1 MPEDS
6 PPAAG
11 ELPGAGQPPA
21 PEPGPGAG
29 TLGGAELLT
38 AAVDIIGAAAA
49 AGATMRLLGGIAVYQ
64 IAPSARAGAL
74 ARRYHDFDVVVPPRQ
89 GAAAAKVFRD
99 AGYAGDQHFNALHGA
114 HRMIFT
120 APGGFVVDVLVG
132 TFQMCHRLELGRDLP
147 GEGLTVHPADLLL
160 TKLQIV
166 QIEEKDL
173 LDATALLLDLP
184 TAPAGGRA
192 GIEPGRF
199 TAPLAGDWGFYH
211 TVERNLPRVVAC
223 ARDRLGG
230 EQAQTVAASA
240 GLLQQAM
247 EAAPKS
253 LKWKMRA
260 RVGEKVPWYELPE
273 EAT

>member
-11 ELPGAGQPPA
+11 ELSAAGPGPGAAAG
-21 PEPGPGAG
+21 PGPGAG
-29 TLGGAELLT
+29 MLGGAELLA

-49 AGATMRLLGGIAVYQ
+49 AGATMRLLGGIAVYHL
-64 IAPSARAGAL
+64 ASSARTGAL
-74 ARRYHDFDVVVPPRQ
+74 ARGYHDFDVVVPPRQ
-89 GAAAAKVFRD
+89 GAAAARVFRD
-99 AGYAGDQHFNALHGA
+99 AGYAADQHFNALHGA

-120 APGGFVVDVLVG
+120 APRGFVVDVLVG
-132 TFQMCHRLELGRDLP
+132 AFQMCHRLELGRDLP
-147 GEGLTVHPADLLL
+147 GDGLTVHPADLLL

-184 TAPAGGRA
+184 AGAA
-192 GIEPGRF
+192 GIDTGRF
-199 TAPLAGDWGFYH
+199 VAPLAGDWGFHH
-211 TVERNLPRVVAC
+211 TVERNLPRIVAC
-223 ARDRLGG
+223 ARDRLGA
-230 EQAQTVAASA
+230 EQAETVAASA
-240 GLLQQAM
+240 GRLQQAM

-253 LKWKMRA
+253 LRWKMRA
-260 RVGEKVPWYELPE
+260 KVGEKVPWYELPE